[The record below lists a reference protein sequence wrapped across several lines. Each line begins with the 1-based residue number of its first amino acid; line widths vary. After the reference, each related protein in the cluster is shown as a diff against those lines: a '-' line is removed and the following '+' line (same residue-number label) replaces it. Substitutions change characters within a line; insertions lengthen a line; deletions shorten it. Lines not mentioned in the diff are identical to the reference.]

1 MKLSTVRKFYSH
13 CLEHLNAE
21 FCTVNS
27 TRLKE
32 NILNLNSNLEES
44 NLKKEVYISYKD
56 DLAAALRFSRENPF
70 ESDATHLSRAA
81 NILRKDIASVKQK
94 TFTGYFNEKPQV
106 DSDFQ
111 LKTAKHNVALF
122 SRLFI
127 ACQARGG
134 DLEVFFSHEK
144 QTAPPSL
151 SDKGELRPAK
161 TKSGIIEC
169 LLNTEHEHCCET
181 PSVDAKIFD
190 GPCIVNMLRPTECR
204 TFSEYAANV
213 FLPYVE
219 LQLRSVR
226 RVDLVWDR
234 YFSDSL
240 KGITGNSRG
249 VGVRKK
255 NYSEWFITAE
265 LDHISSVQ

>member
-1 MKLSTVRKFYSH
+1 MFLSA
-13 CLEHLNAE
+13 LEEQGNLFLGDSGDLYVLDTKKVANQESA
-21 FCTVNS
+21 NS
-27 TRLKE
+27 FFKVE
-32 NILNLNSNLEES
+32 NIGQQQFQKFVEERIW
-44 NLKKEVYISYKD
+44 KHTTPISDTISKNNIH
-56 DLAAALRFSRENPF
+56 FF
-70 ESDATHLSRAA
+70 ATT
-81 NILRKDIASVKQK
+81 KASSVSMK
-94 TFTGYFNEKPQV
+94 
-106 DSDFQ
+106 DFQ
-111 LKTAKHNVALF
+111 LKTAKNNVALF

-134 DLEVFFSHEK
+134 DLEVFFAYENH
-144 QTAPPSL
+144 TALPSL
-151 SDKGELRPAK
+151 SDEGELRPAK

-169 LLNTEHEHCCET
+169 LMNTEHEHSCET

-204 TFSEYAANV
+204 TFSEYAANI
-213 FLPYVE
+213 FLPYVK

-240 KGITGNSRG
+240 KGMTRNSRA

-255 NYSEWFITAE
+255 VTANGLLPRNWTTFLRCSENKTE
-265 LDHISSVQ
+265 L